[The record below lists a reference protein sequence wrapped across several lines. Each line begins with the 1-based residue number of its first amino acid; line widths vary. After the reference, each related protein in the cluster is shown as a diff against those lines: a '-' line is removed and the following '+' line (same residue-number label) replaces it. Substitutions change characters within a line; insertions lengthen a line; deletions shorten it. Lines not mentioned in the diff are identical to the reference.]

1 MDFDSKCFGRF
12 DPVKNKNCSNCNY
25 DEECEEMKPELAQ
38 RENDVVQ
45 SYIKKKEDEED
56 EKDKKEKEKKKEKE
70 EKKKRR
76 NDFLWK
82 ISFSV
87 LLSFMSLILWFL
99 FD

>member
-1 MDFDSKCFGRF
+1 MTKRKMDFDSKCFGRF

-45 SYIKKKEDEED
+45 SYIK
-56 EKDKKEKEKKKEKE
+56 EKEKKKEKE